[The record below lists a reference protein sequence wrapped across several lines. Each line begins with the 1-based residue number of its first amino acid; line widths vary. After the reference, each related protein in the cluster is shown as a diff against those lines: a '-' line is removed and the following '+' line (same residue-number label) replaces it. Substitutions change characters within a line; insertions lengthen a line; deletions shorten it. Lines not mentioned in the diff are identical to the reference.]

1 MTAPTLFDGLRETM
15 HRGDLIGT
23 DPAEWCPMY
32 AEQMDQWS
40 EMGGVPA
47 DLSTVDAAV
56 RIGLALWRKHKALLA
71 EIEDLL

>member
-1 MTAPTLFDGLRETM
+1 MIPTLFDGLHDHE
-15 HRGDLIGT
+15 GLSLIGT
-23 DPAEWCPMY
+23 GPAEWCPMY

-56 RIGLALWRKHKALLA
+56 RVGLALWRKHKALLA